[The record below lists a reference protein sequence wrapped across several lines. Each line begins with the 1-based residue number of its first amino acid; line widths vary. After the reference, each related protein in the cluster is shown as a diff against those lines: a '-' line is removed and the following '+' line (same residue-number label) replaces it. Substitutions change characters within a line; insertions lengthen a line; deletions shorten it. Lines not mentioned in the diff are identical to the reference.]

1 MSEKTGREPV
11 ADRIMDSEVL
21 RRDFEI
27 KIKGKCEDKMM
38 AENRGCC
45 WLIVFNRRNKNIQV
59 EKREKDNSQ
68 EVLGKSK
75 VRKSKEDKLYP
86 DEEAISAGEAA
97 VK

>member
-11 ADRIMDSEVL
+11 ADRITDSEVL

-27 KIKGKCEDKMM
+27 KIKGKCKDKMM

-45 WLIVFNRRNKNIQV
+45 WLIVFNRRNKKILV
-59 EKREKDNSQ
+59 EKREKDHRRFW
-68 EVLGKSK
+68 GKSK